1 MNKFNDFVS
10 KTYTLSNTQDNFVPN
25 INIAFAIDKNYL
37 KPCGITLYSITK
49 NNPDINIDFHIF
61 TTFFN
66 PKRYQDILEKNNN
79 IRIHVYI
86 LNTQF
91 YDNLQVN
98 GHFTTA
104 IYYRLSIASIL
115 KDKLDSFWYLDA
127 DILCVD
133 SIKGMLSIDINN
145 YVLAAV
151 QDKCMKPDYIESIGL
166 NSNNKYFNSGVLFI
180 NVKAWNDFQVFEKF
194 NQLISNRDYK
204 FPDQDVLNILLA
216 NKVNFIDEKFN
227 FFTQEKIDPVLI
239 HFVSSPKPW
248 SVAASHSAKYLEYYY
263 QSPWKDQPLDAPRNS
278 KEAKKYAKILW
289 RQSKFLDSIKW
300 YLIYLN
306 KKMIK

>member
-10 KTYTLSNTQDNFVPN
+10 KTYTLSNAQDNFVPN

-61 TTFFN
+61 TTFFA
-66 PKRYQDILEKNNN
+66 PKGYQDILEKNNN

-115 KDKLDSFWYLDA
+115 KDKLENFWYLDA

-133 SIKGMLSIDINN
+133 SIKGMLSININN

-151 QDKCMKPDYIESIGL
+151 QDKCMKPDYIKSIGL

-194 NQLISNRDYK
+194 NQLISKRDYK
-204 FPDQDVLNILLA
+204 FPDQDVLNILLE

-227 FFTQEKIDPVLI
+227 FFTQEKIHPVLI

-263 QSPWKDQPLDAPRNS
+263 QSPWKDQPLDAPKNS
-278 KEAKKYAKILW
+278 KE
-289 RQSKFLDSIKW
+289 
-300 YLIYLN
+300 
-306 KKMIK
+306 

>member
-1 MNKFNDFVS
+1 
-10 KTYTLSNTQDNFVPN
+10 
-25 INIAFAIDKNYL
+25 
-37 KPCGITLYSITK
+37 
-49 NNPDINIDFHIF
+49 
-61 TTFFN
+61 
-66 PKRYQDILEKNNN
+66 
-79 IRIHVYI
+79 RIHVYI

-115 KDKLDSFWYLDA
+115 KDKLDNFWYLDA

-194 NQLISNRDYK
+194 NQLISKRDYK
-204 FPDQDVLNILLA
+204 FPDQDVLNILLV

-289 RQSKFLDSIKW
+289 RQS
-300 YLIYLN
+300 
-306 KKMIK
+306 

>member
-1 MNKFNDFVS
+1 MSNFNDFVT
-10 KTYTLSNTQDNFVPN
+10 KTYLLSNTTESFKAD

-61 TTFFN
+61 TTFFDPNGYQEILDQN
-66 PKRYQDILEKNNN
+66 PN
-79 IRIHVYI
+79 IRIRVYI

-104 IYYRLSIASIL
+104 IYYRLSIANIL
-115 KDKLDSFWYLDA
+115 KDKLDKFWYLDA

-133 SIKGMLSIDINN
+133 SMEDMLSIDVEN

-151 QDKCMKPDYIESIGL
+151 QDKCMKPEYIESIGL
-166 NSNNKYFNSGVLFI
+166 NPQNKYFNSGVLFI
-180 NVKAWNDFQVFEKF
+180 NVKSWNDFQVFEKF
-194 NQLISNRDYK
+194 NQLISKRAYK

-216 NKVNFIDEKFN
+216 DKVNFINEKFN
-227 FFTQEKIDPVLI
+227 FFTQDKIDPVLI

-278 KEAKKYAKILW
+278 KEAKKYAKILL
-289 RQSKFLDSIKW
+289 QQGKYFESLKW
-300 YLIYLN
+300 YLIYIN
-306 KKMIK
+306 KKIIK

>member
-1 MNKFNDFVS
+1 MSNFNDFVIE
-10 KTYTLSNTQDNFVPN
+10 TYLLSNHQETFKPDL
-25 INIAFAIDKNYL
+25 NIAFAIDKNYL

-49 NNPDINIDFHIF
+49 NNPDLHIDFHIF
-61 TTFFN
+61 TTFFD
-66 PKRYQDILEKNNN
+66 PKGYQDILEKNKN

-91 YDNLQVN
+91 YDNLQIN

-115 KDKLDSFWYLDA
+115 KDKLEKFWYLDA

-133 SIKGMLSIDINN
+133 SMKDMLSINIENHI
-145 YVLAAV
+145 LAAV
-151 QDKCMKPDYIESIGL
+151 QDKCMKPEYIESIGL
-166 NSNNKYFNSGVLFI
+166 NGNNPYFNSGVLFI

-194 NQLISNRDYK
+194 NQLISKRDYK
-204 FPDQDVLNILLA
+204 FPDQDVLNILLE
-216 NKVNFIDEKFN
+216 NKVKFIDQKFN
-227 FFTQEKIDPVLI
+227 FFTQESINPVLI

-248 SVAASHSAKYLEYYY
+248 SVAAPHSARYLEYYY
-263 QSPWKDQPLDAPRNS
+263 QSPWKDQPLDTPKNS

-289 RQSKFLDSIKW
+289 GKSAYFKSIKW
-300 YLIYLN
+300 YFIYMHRKIN
-306 KKMIK
+306 K